1 MGVFETSGYWGRSHH
16 MATVLREVLGPLGAG
31 VCPWPSEDRCEVRSS
46 RADRGFLQA
55 LPLAE
60 HLELLCGGGRTWW
73 NVSLC
78 ALGEWEAVGHEA
90 RLTCH
95 VPDGLSTV
103 VLSQRDRLQHVS
115 SPLDKGLSLYCVRGE
130 QSGAQGPKETWR
142 VGEREGQLTPG
153 PWAFES
159 KQTTPRAVSSASLCV

>member
-16 MATVLREVLGPLGAG
+16 VATVLREVLEPLGAG
-31 VCPWPSEDRCEVRSS
+31 VCPWPNEDRCEVRSS

-60 HLELLCGGGRTWW
+60 HLELLCGWCRTWW

-78 ALGEWEAVGHEA
+78 ALGEWEEVGHEA

-95 VPDGLSTV
+95 VPDGLPTV
-103 VLSQRDRLQHVS
+103 LLSQRDCLQHVS
-115 SPLDKGLSLYCVRGE
+115 TPLYEGLSLYCVRGE

-142 VGEREGQLTPG
+142 EGEREGQLTPG
-153 PWAFES
+153 PWALES